1 MASDYGTLGG
11 VSALGAVD
19 AWALESHLPCG
30 QMPHITGRYGP
41 LRSVTCRRAS
51 TPAPTPTQPP
61 RLQHSRVGVLVTSF
75 SLHVTNQ
82 HVVSNLE
89 RYDW

>member
-19 AWALESHLPCG
+19 AWSRTFLVDRCPTSHIRTLA
-30 QMPHITGRYGP
+30 Q
-41 LRSVTCRRAS
+41 LTCRRAS

-61 RLQHSRVGVLVTSF
+61 RQQHGRSTSGRF
-75 SLHVTNQ
+75 LAACCTDQ
-82 HVVSNLE
+82 DVVSILE
-89 RYDW
+89 RYDG